1 VLELERQLA
10 ENKQKNAK
18 VELKLQDIDKRYLIV
33 MTENQQLI
41 LDLERSKKKN
51 IDLQKDLQQANK
63 QADSLV
69 KELEGRLLAEKQEK
83 SNSQRRL

>member
-1 VLELERQLA
+1 MLELERQLA

-83 SNSQRRL
+83 SNSQKRL

>member
-1 VLELERQLA
+1 
-10 ENKQKNAK
+10 
-18 VELKLQDIDKRYLIV
+18 

-41 LDLERSKKKN
+41 LDLERSKKNN
-51 IDLQKDLQQANK
+51 IDLQKYLQQANK

-83 SNSQRRL
+83 SNSQKRL

>member
-1 VLELERQLA
+1 
-10 ENKQKNAK
+10 
-18 VELKLQDIDKRYLIV
+18 

-41 LDLERSKKKN
+41 LDLERSKKNN

-83 SNSQRRL
+83 SNSQKRL